1 MARTRSSRKET
12 IMHVRELMTPNP
24 ITVGPDMP
32 VLEARQ
38 IMFDQRIRHLLVVGD
53 DRLQGM
59 VTDRDIRLSLP
70 SQATSLSVWEVNYLL
85 ARLTV
90 GKVMST
96 KLITIGP
103 SSAAADAARLMLKH
117 RIGGLPVVDWGRVIG
132 IVTETDIVRAFA
144 ERAAVPSE
152 AVR

>member
-1 MARTRSSRKET
+1 
-12 IMHVRELMTPNP
+12 MHVRELMTPNP
-24 ITVGPDMP
+24 ITIGPDMP

-38 IMFDQRIRHLLVVGD
+38 LMFNQRIRHLLVVGEE
-53 DRLQGM
+53 RLQGI

-70 SQATSLSVWEVNYLL
+70 SQGTSLSVWEVNYLL

-90 GKVMST
+90 GKIMST
-96 KLITIGP
+96 KLLTMGP
-103 SSAAADAARLMLKH
+103 NCEAADAARLMLTH

-144 ERAAVPSE
+144 ESAAARSE
-152 AVR
+152 AVRCASE

>member
-1 MARTRSSRKET
+1 VGRIPLKE
-12 IMHVRELMTPNP
+12 MVMDVRELMTPNP
-24 ITVGPDMP
+24 ITVGPDTP

-38 IMFDQRIRHLLVVGD
+38 LMFDQRIRHLLVVGEE
-53 DRLQGM
+53 RLRGM

-70 SQATSLSVWEVNYLL
+70 SQVPSLSIWEVNYLL

-90 GKVMST
+90 GKVMAT
-96 KLITIGP
+96 NLVTIGP
-103 SSAAADAARLMLKH
+103 NCGAAEAARLMLTH

-144 ERAAVPSE
+144 ESAAARSE
-152 AVR
+152 AAR

>member
-1 MARTRSSRKET
+1 
-12 IMHVRELMTPNP
+12 MHVRDLMTPNP
-24 ITVGPDMP
+24 ITTGPDTP
-32 VLEARQ
+32 VFEARQ
-38 IMFDQRIRHLLVVGD
+38 LMFDQRIRHLLVVGE

-59 VTDRDIRLSLP
+59 LTDRDIRLSLP

-85 ARLTV
+85 SRLTV

-96 KLITIGP
+96 NLITIGP
-103 SSAAADAARLMLKH
+103 NSEAAEAARLMLAH

-144 ERAAVPSE
+144 ESAAARPE
-152 AVR
+152 AAR

>member
-1 MARTRSSRKET
+1 
-12 IMHVRELMTPNP
+12 MHVRDLMTPNP
-24 ITVGPDMP
+24 ITTGPETP
-32 VLEARQ
+32 VFEARQ
-38 IMFDQRIRHLLVVGD
+38 LMFNQRIRHLLVVSEE
-53 DRLQGM
+53 RLQGI

-96 KLITIGP
+96 KLVTIGP
-103 SSAAADAARLMLKH
+103 NCEAVDAARLMLTH

-144 ERAAVPSE
+144 ESMAARPEV
-152 AVR
+152 AR